1 MYEKIFEIFQYI
13 HNIYINCIF
22 VFLLSNF
29 QISFKSFFAIFGKCF
44 SKIIISVISFS
55 VKCIFI
61 IKLCSSEIN
70 IIANVKHIR
79 VVPKFAILWQNHIPV
94 NVNVLTTSMISND
107 INKQSTLAINI

>member
-1 MYEKIFEIFQYI
+1 MFLENNNLCY
-13 HNIYINCIF
+13 F
-22 VFLLSNF
+22 VFCKMFLHY
-29 QISFKSFFAIFGKCF
+29 K
-44 SKIIISVISFS
+44 VI
-55 VKCIFI
+55 V
-61 IKLCSSEIN
+61 LCSSEIN